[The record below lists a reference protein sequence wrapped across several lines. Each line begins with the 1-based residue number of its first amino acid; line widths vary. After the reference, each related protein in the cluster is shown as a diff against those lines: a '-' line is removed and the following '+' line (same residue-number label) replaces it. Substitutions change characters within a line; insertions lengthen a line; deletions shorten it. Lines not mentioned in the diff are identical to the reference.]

1 MAVMLENLPGEIRMV
16 AFDVDGT
23 LFSSESIIFKTYVQA
38 IEEFAHKTGKLTKL
52 PSHDQIMM
60 EIGKPVRE
68 IFANLLPDLPE
79 TEREGISS
87 RVLDLLCDSIR
98 NGGGDFYAGVGSTIH
113 YLKEKGYT
121 ITCASNGRRAYVE
134 TVLDTAGVLSYF
146 EPILVIN
153 QENICTKGDII
164 TEYIKKY
171 NFSPDTIVLV
181 GDRYSDWEAARKNGC
196 RFGFCSYGH
205 ATSGEIPDFEWEFKD
220 LQALKDFF

>member
-1 MAVMLENLPGEIRMV
+1 MLENLPGEIRMV

-38 IEEFAHKTGKLTKL
+38 IEEFASKTGNITNL
-52 PSHDQIMM
+52 PTHDEIMLQ
-60 EIGKPVRE
+60 IGKPVRE
-68 IFANLLPDLPE
+68 IFENLLPQLQDSD
-79 TEREGISS
+79 RENISA
-87 RVLDLLCDSIR
+87 RVLELLCDSIR

-153 QENICTKGDII
+153 QENINTKGDILS
-164 TEYIKKY
+164 EYIKKY
-171 NFSPDTIVLV
+171 HFQPESIALI
-181 GDRYSDWEAARKNGC
+181 GDRFSDWEAARKNGC
-196 RFGFCSYGH
+196 KFGYCSYGH
-205 ATSGEIPDFEWEFKD
+205 ATNGEIPDFEWEFKE
-220 LQALKDFF
+220 LLSLKEFF